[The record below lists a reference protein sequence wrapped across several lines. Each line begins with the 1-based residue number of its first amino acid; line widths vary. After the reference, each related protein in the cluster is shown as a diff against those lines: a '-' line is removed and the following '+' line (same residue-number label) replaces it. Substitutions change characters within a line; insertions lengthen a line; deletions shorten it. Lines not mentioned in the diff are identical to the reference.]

1 MFWDTFSGKIAECLA
16 YLYFKN
22 LNTLVSD
29 LDFAI
34 YPRGKWDTFD
44 MKVNCKTLSI
54 KSTKHFGQLL
64 LLETS
69 DWNDLGQYIPDS
81 SIDYDYFLLIRTKI
95 EYNNDYKN
103 GTLPEQAKL
112 KSYIDYLNIQG
123 EVTGSLSHLDF
134 INQIIKY
141 RYIIKQGQL
150 LQGKIPMDAENYYVH
165 AYDLDDP
172 KTIIHPID

>member
-1 MFWDTFSGKIAECLA
+1 
-16 YLYFKN
+16 
-22 LNTLVSD
+22 
-29 LDFAI
+29 
-34 YPRGKWDTFD
+34 

-141 RYIIKQGQL
+141 RYIIKQGQF